1 VSPQKVTDW
10 TVLGQ
15 SFKNNQLGV
24 RLDYIYFLERK
35 FGGLM
40 KHQDEIL
47 CRALMRSLAFTQC
60 VDDFLQILVTSVLAA
75 HRPSAACFMRLR
87 GGAFEPFGHFGLSK
101 QEITEISQGDAKDP
115 FRASIVESK
124 SLVFRSRGEFLGN
137 AQNSFEAGSSIPGP
151 SLILP
156 FETMTALQGVLWVKF
171 HDPLASRQ
179 LSQIDLRFLQLSGEL
194 IIAKSTHSSK
204 EIDDRNSTLDL
215 SELEARIATLA
226 ERGLTNRQI
235 AKSMFISESWVKK
248 NLQSAYLKLGI
259 SSRLDLR
266 SRLTHLNLDSKDA

>member
-1 VSPQKVTDW
+1 M
-10 TVLGQ
+10 
-15 SFKNNQLGV
+15 
-24 RLDYIYFLERK
+24 E
-35 FGGLM
+35 
-40 KHQDEIL
+40 HQDEIF
-47 CRALMRSLAFTQC
+47 CRALMRSLAFSHS

-87 GGAFEPFGHFGLSK
+87 GGAFEPIGHFGLPK
-101 QEITEISQGDAKDP
+101 EEVAEISQGDAKDP

-124 SLVFRSRGEFLGN
+124 SLVFRSRGEFLRS
-137 AQNSFEAGSSIPGP
+137 AQNSFEAGSSVPGP
-151 SLILP
+151 SIVLP

-204 EIDDRNSTLDL
+204 ESDDRNSTLEL

-226 ERGLTNRQI
+226 ERGLSNRQI

-259 SSRLDLR
+259 GSRLDLR
-266 SRLTHLNLDSKDA
+266 SRLTHLNLDSQDA